1 MSNPKNA
8 QYFEQGR
15 APGSDYDKGANQY
28 TGNTKLKDGYS
39 RVAHQDAP
47 EPVSFT
53 QTKTAKKGGG
63 FNYGEKQYIYKK
75 VEQKQAPAQQA
86 QAPAAEKPKDDLVIK
101 QRGPVKNSP
110 EIQDAKER
118 VNKFQQNSAT
128 NSVYTPSSFQ
138 SNQPS
143 LDLEKYKFN
152 SQGAN

>member
-1 MSNPKNA
+1 MANNA
-8 QYFEQGR
+8 KYFEKGR
-15 APGSDYDKGANQY
+15 GPGNDYDKGSNQY

-39 RVAHQDAP
+39 FVAHQDSP
-47 EPVSFT
+47 EPISFT

-63 FNYGEKQYIYKK
+63 FDLGEKKYIYEK

-86 QAPAAEKPKDDLVIK
+86 APAAEPEKPKDDLVIK

-110 EIQDAKER
+110 KIQDAKER
-118 VNKFQQNSAT
+118 VNKFQQNSEN
-128 NSVYTPSSFQ
+128 NSVYTPSFQ

-152 SQGAN
+152 AQGAN